1 VIRRSA
7 LLSIAAAAV
16 VAATASAGGSD
27 RGSRIWAAALSP
39 KPTVPKAKGAAG
51 ATGTFHA
58 NGSFSCKTG
67 DLHCDTVPG
76 KMIWTLTFQGLTG
89 PALLAHI
96 HTGKPGVAGPVLIP
110 LCAPCR
116 SGAHGTFFV
125 TRKQFVAIGNGAYVN
140 VHTKKNPLGEI
151 RGQLKL
157 SAVL

>member
-1 VIRRSA
+1 MKRAI
-7 LLSIAAAAV
+7 LLFLAVAAV
-16 VAATASAGGSD
+16 VAAAASAGGTDQGGRSWD
-27 RGSRIWAAALSP
+27 ATLSS
-39 KPTVPKAKGAAG
+39 KVTVPKAKGAAN

-58 NGSFSCKTG
+58 NGSFTCKRG

-76 KMIWTLTFQGLTG
+76 KMTWTLTFKNLSGA
-89 PALLAHI
+89 ALLAHI
-96 HTGKPGVAGPVLIP
+96 HTGKPGVAGPVLIS

-116 SGAHGTFFV
+116 SGAHGTLNV
-125 TRKQFVAIGNGAYVN
+125 TRKQFQAIGNGAYVN